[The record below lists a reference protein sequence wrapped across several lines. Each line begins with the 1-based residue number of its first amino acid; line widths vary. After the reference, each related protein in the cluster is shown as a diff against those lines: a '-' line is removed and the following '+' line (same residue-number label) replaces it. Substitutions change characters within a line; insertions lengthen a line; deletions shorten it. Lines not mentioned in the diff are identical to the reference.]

1 MLIFHDPGAIVASL
15 LIFAVCASVMLL
27 IFSNPLLRW
36 AFSRRS
42 TNTHGTF
49 VAEVWLNWEICPHG
63 STMYRQ
69 RFSSKW
75 RAAIAVKLHA
85 MALDWI
91 LPKYYRGEDYYGHP
105 CSYKH
110 EYGILF
116 GIRQLEPNE
125 AANFH
130 VIWTT
135 TMPGYDGFEGEHV
148 CAHPLLDRNY
158 DKDLKDMADLGFK
171 F

>member
-1 MLIFHDPGAIVASL
+1 MLTEL
-15 LIFAVCASVMLL
+15 LIFTICAGITLL
-27 IFSNPLLRW
+27 IFSIPLLRLV
-36 AFSRRS
+36 FSRRS

-49 VAEVWLNWEICPHG
+49 VAEVWLNWEICRG

-69 RFSSKW
+69 QFSSKW

-91 LPKYYRGEDYYGHP
+91 LPKYYTGEDYYGHP

-110 EYGILF
+110 EYGIVF
-116 GIRQLEPNE
+116 GIRQLQPNE

-135 TMPGYDGFEGEHV
+135 TMPGYDGFGGEHAS
-148 CAHPLLDRNY
+148 AHPLDRNY